1 MPPTALV
8 TDAQRGSAVA
18 VIRSLGR
25 RGWRVI
31 AAESHPLAAGMY
43 SRHAAGRLRHPPARR
58 QPEAVVEALFD
69 TACSEGVDL
78 VVPVTDDVALP
89 LAAARHRFA
98 GLCAL
103 ALPDDAQLAVVN
115 DKLATTQLAHQ
126 VGVPVPTTVA
136 CETVADARSAAEDLG
151 WPVVVKPRVSRV
163 YSPGRGIE
171 AFTASYAATR
181 PDLEARV
188 AEMTNRVPV
197 VLQGYCRGE
206 GVGVEMLTHRG
217 RPLAAFQH
225 RRLREVPPSGGASSL
240 RESAHLDPELYDHAR
255 RLLAA
260 LEWTGLAMVEFKVG
274 RDGPRL
280 LEVNGRIWGSLPLAV
295 MSGMDFPAR
304 LGQLQVDGPPADG
317 YGPDASYAAG
327 VRSRDLEL
335 ELRWIASVWRN
346 GDAGAPLA
354 PPPRRAAVGVA
365 LGLLRPGV
373 GYDVLSLEDPLP
385 GLAEILTL
393 AARGGRA
400 LARRAA
406 RTAP

>member
-1 MPPTALV
+1 VPPTALV

-43 SRHAAGRLRHPPARR
+43 SRHAAGRLHHPPARS
-58 QPEAVVEALFD
+58 QPEAMVEALLA
-69 TACSEGVDL
+69 TARSEDVDL

-89 LAAARHRFA
+89 LAAARHRFS

-103 ALPDDAQLAVVN
+103 ALPDDARLAVVN
-115 DKLATTQLAHQ
+115 DKLATSRLAQQL
-126 VGVPVPTTVA
+126 GVPVPSTVA
-136 CETVADARSAAEDLG
+136 CDTIAEARSAAEGLG

-163 YSPGRGIE
+163 YSPRRGVE
-171 AFTASYAATR
+171 AFTASYAATE
-181 PDLEARV
+181 PDVDARV
-188 AEMTNRVPV
+188 ARLVDRVPV
-197 VLQGYCRGE
+197 ILQEYCPGE

-225 RRLREVPPSGGASSL
+225 RRLREVPPTGGASSL
-240 RESAHLDPELYDHAR
+240 RESANLDPELYDHAR
-255 RLLAA
+255 RLLAT

-274 RDGPRL
+274 PQGPRL

-304 LGQLQVDGPPADG
+304 LGQLHLDGPPVNGD
-317 YGPDASYAAG
+317 GPDASYAAG

-335 ELRWIASVWRN
+335 ELRWMAYVWR
-346 GDAGAPLA
+346 GDRTGAPIA
-354 PPPRRAAVGVA
+354 PPPRRAAVGAA
-365 LGLLRPGV
+365 LGLFRLGV
-373 GYDVLSLEDPLP
+373 GYDVLSLDDPLP
-385 GLAEILTL
+385 GVAEIAALV
-393 AARGGRA
+393 ARGGRA

-406 RTAP
+406 KTRP

>member
-1 MPPTALV
+1 MPATALV

-43 SRHAAGRLRHPPARR
+43 SRYAAGRLRLPPPRSE
-58 QPEAVVEALFD
+58 PEAMAEALLG
-69 TACSEGVDL
+69 AVRSEGVDL

-115 DKLATTQLAHQ
+115 DKLATTHLAGH
-126 VGVPVPTTVA
+126 VGVPVPSTTSCESVA
-136 CETVADARSAAEDLG
+136 EARSAAGALG
-151 WPVVVKPRVSRV
+151 WPVVVKPRLSRV
-163 YSPGRGIE
+163 YIPGRRTE
-171 AFTASYAATR
+171 AFTASYAATV
-181 PDLEARV
+181 PELEGRV
-188 AEMTNRVPV
+188 GELLGRVPV
-197 VLQGYCRGE
+197 LLQEYCPGD

-240 RESAHLDPELYDHAR
+240 RESEPLDAELYGHAR

-260 LEWTGLAMVEFKVG
+260 LDWTGLAMVEFKVG
-274 RDGPRL
+274 ADGPRL

-295 MSGMDFPAR
+295 MSRMDFPAR
-304 LGQLQVDGPPADG
+304 LGQLHLDGPPANG
-317 YGPDASYAAG
+317 AGPDASYAVG

-335 ELRWIASVWRN
+335 ELRWMASVWR
-346 GDAGAPLA
+346 GDGTGVPV
-354 PPPRRAAVGVA
+354 PHRRAALRAG
-365 LGLLRPGV
+365 LGLFRPEAA
-373 GYDVLSLEDPLP
+373 YDVLSVDDPLP
-385 GLAEILTL
+385 GMAEVITL
-393 AARGGRA
+393 LARGGRA
-400 LARRAA
+400 LARRVMG
-406 RTAP
+406 PGP